1 LPCPTGS
8 GPGETVWDLVRSGA
22 FALGVIVLFN
32 GSAPASDTKQ
42 LSQVNIQALMQTAQ
56 DLPDTTPAV
65 PY

>member
-1 LPCPTGS
+1 MK
-8 GPGETVWDLVRSGA
+8 RSGLFFA
-22 FALGVIVLFN
+22 VVTFALGAIVLFN

-56 DLPDTTPAV
+56 DLRDTTPAV